1 MRDPALASVYVDYFN
16 ETHGMVRDTMRRF
29 VNEAVKPH
37 IDAWEEAGA
46 FPREIYPQAGQPG
59 LAEHRP
65 SDRVWR
71 LGRQDVFL
79 KVAAS
84 ELMRSGSGGFVA
96 SLGSLDIGLPP
107 AGLAHGL
114 GGAQGTHRAA
124 GARGR
129 EDHRPG
135 HHRAQRRLGCGQ
147 PHPRG
152 ATATTTWSTAPRPSS
167 PRARAD
173 YYTVAVRTGEAG
185 FGGVS
190 LLLIEKGTP
199 GFTVGRKLKK
209 MGWWASDTAELFFQD
224 CRVPAENL
232 LGPENSGFFTIMAN
246 FQAERLSLAI
256 MAYMTAQLALEQCL
270 AYVKERTTFGKPLSK
285 HQVIRHKLAEMA
297 TQVNVAREYTYRC
310 AARMQAG
317 ESAIA
322 EVSMAKNFAT
332 SVSTMVTDEAVQI
345 FGGMG
350 YMRESLVER
359 LYRDNRI
366 LSIGGGTHEI
376 MNEIISEATGVVT
389 DMAMPPLLSGLRVLD
404 LTRNLPGRLPRACWP
419 TWAPPSSRWSRPRV
433 TRRGRWRRC
442 SRRSTTARNAAAST
456 SAAAPTSTAC
466 APGCRR
472 PTCCSTA
479 SAPVCCRAWGWMRP
493 RCTR

>member
-37 IDAWEEAGA
+37 IDAWEEAGG
-46 FPREIYPQAGQPG
+46 FPREVHQQAGSLG
-59 LAEHRP
+59 L
-65 SDRVWR
+65 
-71 LGRQDVFL
+71 LGIGHPTEFGGSGEQDVFL

-84 ELMRSGSGGFVA
+84 EELMRSGSGGFVA

-107 AGLAHGL
+107 VWRTGSDELKQRIVPQVLAGEKIIALAITEPS
-114 GGAQGTHRAA
+114 GGSDVANLKTRAVRD
-124 GARGR
+124 G
-129 EDHRPG
+129 DHYVVNG
-135 HHRAQRRLGCGQ
+135 SKTFITSG
-147 PHPRG
+147 
-152 ATATTTWSTAPRPSS
+152 
-167 PRARAD
+167 ARAD

-199 GFTVGRKLKK
+199 GFTVGRTLKK

-256 MAYMTAQLALEQCL
+256 MATMTAQLALEQCL

-350 YMRESLVER
+350 YMRESLAER

-376 MNEIISEATGVVT
+376 MNEIIAKQ
-389 DMAMPPLLSGLRVLD
+389 LGL
-404 LTRNLPGRLPRACWP
+404 
-419 TWAPPSSRWSRPRV
+419 
-433 TRRGRWRRC
+433 
-442 SRRSTTARNAAAST
+442 
-456 SAAAPTSTAC
+456 
-466 APGCRR
+466 
-472 PTCCSTA
+472 
-479 SAPVCCRAWGWMRP
+479 
-493 RCTR
+493 

>member
-1 MRDPALASVYVDYFN
+1 MPEPHSASSVYVDYFN
-16 ETHGMVRDTMRRF
+16 ETHSMVRDTMRRF
-29 VNEAVKPH
+29 VNEAIMPH
-37 IDAWEEAGA
+37 IDAWEEEGG
-46 FPREIYPQAGQPG
+46 FPRELYAQAGSLG
-59 LAEHRP
+59 LLGIGHPTEYGGSGEH
-65 SDRVWR
+65 
-71 LGRQDVFL
+71 DVFM

-84 ELMRSGSGGFVA
+84 EELMRSGSGGLVA

-107 AGLAHGL
+107 VWRMGSAELKARLVPQVIAGEKIAALAVTEPS
-114 GGAQGTHRAA
+114 GGSDVANLKTRAVRDGSHYVVN
-124 GARGR
+124 GAKTFITSGV
-129 EDHRPG
+129 
-135 HHRAQRRLGCGQ
+135 
-147 PHPRG
+147 
-152 ATATTTWSTAPRPSS
+152 
-167 PRARAD
+167 RAD
-173 YYTVAVRTGEAG
+173 CYAVAVRTGETG

-199 GFTVGRKLKK
+199 GFAVGRNLKK

-224 CRVPAENL
+224 CRVPAGNL

-246 FQAERLSLAI
+246 FQSERLALAV

-270 AYVKERTTFGKPLSK
+270 AYVKERSTFGKPLAK

-317 ESAIA
+317 ETAIA

-376 MNEIISEATGVVT
+376 MNEIIAKQ
-389 DMAMPPLLSGLRVLD
+389 MGL
-404 LTRNLPGRLPRACWP
+404 
-419 TWAPPSSRWSRPRV
+419 
-433 TRRGRWRRC
+433 
-442 SRRSTTARNAAAST
+442 
-456 SAAAPTSTAC
+456 
-466 APGCRR
+466 
-472 PTCCSTA
+472 
-479 SAPVCCRAWGWMRP
+479 
-493 RCTR
+493 

>member
-37 IDAWEEAGA
+37 IDAWEEAGG
-46 FPREIYPQAGQPG
+46 FPREVYQHAGSLG
-59 LAEHRP
+59 L
-65 SDRVWR
+65 
-71 LGRQDVFL
+71 LGIGHPTEFGGSGEQDVFL

-84 ELMRSGSGGFVA
+84 EELMRSGSGGFVA

-107 AGLAHGL
+107 VWRTGSDALKQRIVPQVLAGEKIIALAITEPS
-114 GGAQGTHRAA
+114 GGSDVANLKTRAVRD
-124 GARGR
+124 G
-129 EDHRPG
+129 DHYVVNG
-135 HHRAQRRLGCGQ
+135 SKTFITSG
-147 PHPRG
+147 
-152 ATATTTWSTAPRPSS
+152 
-167 PRARAD
+167 ARAD

-199 GFTVGRKLKK
+199 GFTVGRNLKK

-256 MAYMTAQLALEQCL
+256 MATMTAQLALEQCL

-376 MNEIISEATGVVT
+376 MNEIISKQ
-389 DMAMPPLLSGLRVLD
+389 LGL
-404 LTRNLPGRLPRACWP
+404 
-419 TWAPPSSRWSRPRV
+419 
-433 TRRGRWRRC
+433 
-442 SRRSTTARNAAAST
+442 
-456 SAAAPTSTAC
+456 
-466 APGCRR
+466 
-472 PTCCSTA
+472 
-479 SAPVCCRAWGWMRP
+479 
-493 RCTR
+493 